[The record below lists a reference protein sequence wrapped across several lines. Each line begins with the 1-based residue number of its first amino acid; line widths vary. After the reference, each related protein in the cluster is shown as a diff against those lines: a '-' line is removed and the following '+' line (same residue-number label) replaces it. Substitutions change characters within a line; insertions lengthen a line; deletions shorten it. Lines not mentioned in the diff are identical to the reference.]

1 MKYLNNWIL
10 YIKISYISLK
20 IKCPDYWNLTVQCTS
35 NEMDNHIKNICINI
49 NNLLQFFLT
58 PLTLNYSDIAK
69 QSNM

>member
-1 MKYLNNWIL
+1 
-10 YIKISYISLK
+10 
-20 IKCPDYWNLTVQCTS
+20 
-35 NEMDNHIKNICINI
+35 MDNHIKNICINI

>member
-1 MKYLNNWIL
+1 MIHRNNCILSITIL
-10 YIKISYISLK
+10 YITLLVKSVQITDTSLYIK
-20 IKCPDYWNLTVQCTS
+20 WNGQS
-35 NEMDNHIKNICINI
+35 HQKNICINI